1 MAEPDSLRVNGS
13 SADLDL
19 PGVDELFAVIA
30 YGEVA
35 AFYRLTDEA
44 KMAPD
49 LESRIA
55 IASMAA
61 SQMRHYEVLRDA
73 MEARGIDVLKAMEP
87 YVKTLESYH
96 SLTLPRTWLEAMVKT
111 YIGDSL
117 AADFYREVVSS
128 LPGESGAVLK
138 AVLSTTGHS
147 EFAIAQVQAAV
158 KDNAQQRNRLTL
170 WGRRLLGEAITQAQ
184 HVLARHDELAE
195 LVMSGGTGLG
205 NLNEFFD
212 RLQRAHA
219 ERMTV
224 LGLG

>member
-1 MAEPDSLRVNGS
+1 MTEADSVGVNGS
-13 SADLDL
+13 SADLDH
-19 PGVDELFAVIA
+19 PGVDELFALIA

-61 SQMRHYEVLRDA
+61 SQMRHYETLRDA
-73 MEARGIDVLKAMEP
+73 MEARGIDVLKAMAP
-87 YVKTLESYH
+87 YVKTLENYH
-96 SLTLPRTWLEAMVKT
+96 ALTLPRTWLEALVKT

-117 AADFYREVVSS
+117 AADFYGELVGS
-128 LPGESGAVLK
+128 LPAQTSTVLK
-138 AVLSTTGHS
+138 PVLGTTGHS
-147 EFAIAQVQAAV
+147 EFVIAQVRDAV
-158 KDNAQQRNRLTL
+158 QDNPQQRNRLTL

-184 HVLARHDELAE
+184 HVLANHDELAE
-195 LVMSGGTGLG
+195 LVMSGGAGLG
-205 NLNEFFD
+205 DLNAFFD
-212 RLQRAHA
+212 RLQRSHSD
-219 ERMTV
+219 RMAV